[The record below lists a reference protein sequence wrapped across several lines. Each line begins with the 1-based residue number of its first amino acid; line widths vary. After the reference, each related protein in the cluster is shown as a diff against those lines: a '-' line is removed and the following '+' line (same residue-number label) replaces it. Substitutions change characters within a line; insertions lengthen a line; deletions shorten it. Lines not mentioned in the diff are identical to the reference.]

1 MARWTTLATK
11 LSASRW
17 RHLLILVPLGAL
29 VGLFIGWLFK
39 DILYGVGIG
48 VAFGVVFGLMFAFR
62 NPSN

>member
-1 MARWTTLATK
+1 M
-11 LSASRW
+11 
-17 RHLLILVPLGAL
+17 
-29 VGLFIGWLFK
+29 GWLFK